1 MPAGAGSTPLRQGV
15 HSHGPVEGRFVESQP
30 LSFLVLRPSSYAT
43 SFLGALQ
50 GISRD
55 SEWKWRTKTAGG
67 RETTAVEIQ
76 RTYLQ
81 LVRDY
86 APPVEE
92 EWNRLLQAWSDVL
105 DDLERDPLST
115 SNRLDW
121 SAKHRLIQQ
130 FRESAAITPT
140 DPCLLLLDLSYHHLV
155 P

>member
-43 SFLGALQ
+43 SIRCRGKCPAA
-50 GISRD
+50 RR
-55 SEWKWRTKTAGG
+55 ETKWRTKTAGG

-92 EWNRLLQAWSDVL
+92 EWNRLLQAWSNVL
-105 DDLERDPLST
+105 DDLERDPLIT
-115 SNRLDW
+115 SNLLNW
-121 SAKHRLIQQ
+121 SATHRILTQ
-130 FRESAAITPT
+130 FHHTLSKSSHGPRPPT
-140 DPCLLLLDLSYHHLV
+140 LFPSYQ
-155 P
+155 